1 MARKK
6 TKPESLIYIG
16 PSMPGLTRH
25 MIFIDGVKPSHVSQ
39 MIAQNHHIDGLI
51 VPVSELQQ
59 ARKDMLTKGHI
70 LNFHLTHLAKE

>member
-6 TKPESLIYIG
+6 KAPSLVYIG
-16 PSMPGLTRH
+16 PSMPGLTCH
-25 MIFIDGVKPSHVSQ
+25 MIFIDGVMPAHVSQ
-39 MIAQNHHIDGLI
+39 MIAENRHIQGLI

-70 LNFHLTHLAKE
+70 LNFHLTHLHNKE

>member
-6 TKPESLIYIG
+6 KAESSIYIG

-25 MIFIDGVKPSHVSQ
+25 MVFIDGVKPSHVTQ
-39 MIAQNHHIDGLI
+39 MIAENRHIEGLI